1 MLIPLMPCLQFYQ
14 CYSTMQSD
22 WSSLL
27 FLSFY
32 PYQGGEDRPR
42 LRHVG
47 RADHA
52 LGRQQQHRA
61 GHRGDRGHSCSLWKQ
76 CHCRQL
82 PRLPRI
88 PGLKRMVPRS
98 ARWGL
103 WQPLALQSPLQMP
116 LRWGLRVCWQ
126 ELQPQAGERLEKE
139 FPPKP
144 FLLLF
149 FSVGAVFD
157 LVHDATGG
165 CAIAGDD
172 REVEKKEKNLLTFSN
187 LFFRWLWLGEE
198 MERCTQCMDMSAGSI
213 FLASY
218 IIHIHWIWGQELF
231 NRSLQHLSRY
241 GLTGFLTSRPALPDL
256 LAPRTLHACTDFR
269 RSRKHPEQVRSY
281 FVVTCLSYFFLTI
294 FWSDENSLQI
304 VQSFIV
310 TGGHA
315 GDGVGLYTTEI
326 LLPGKN
332 HTSPEWCL
340 FNGFGWNFEHFLQI
354 FNH

>member
-1 MLIPLMPCLQFYQ
+1 MDEGKLCISNTREGRIGHASSMLDGQIMLLGGNNNTEQVTGEIVATRVHCGNNVTAVSCHSCPGYLV
-14 CYSTMQSD
+14 SSG
-22 WSSLL
+22 WSR
-27 FLSFY
+27 
-32 PYQGGEDRPR
+32 DRPAEGCGSR
-42 LRHVG
+42 WRCSPRCKCPCG
-47 RADHA
+47 GDCEFADRNCN
-52 LGRQQQHRA
+52 LKPGK
-61 GHRGDRGHSCSLWKQ
+61 GWK
-76 CHCRQL
+76 
-82 PRLPRI
+82 RI
-88 PGLKRMVPRS
+88 SSKS
-98 ARWGL
+98 
-103 WQPLALQSPLQMP
+103 QTI
-116 LRWGLRVCWQ
+116 
-126 ELQPQAGERLEKE
+126 
-139 FPPKP
+139 P
-144 FLLLF
+144 FAF

-172 REVEKKEKNLLTFSN
+172 REVEKKREKPRLLIFSN
-187 LFFRWLWLGEE
+187 LCCRWLWLGEE

-241 GLTGFLTSRPALPDL
+241 GLTGFLTSRPSLPDL

-281 FVVTCLSYFFLTI
+281 FVVTCPSYFFLTK
-294 FWSDENSLQI
+294 FSSDKISFRI

-332 HTSPEWCL
+332 HTSPERCL